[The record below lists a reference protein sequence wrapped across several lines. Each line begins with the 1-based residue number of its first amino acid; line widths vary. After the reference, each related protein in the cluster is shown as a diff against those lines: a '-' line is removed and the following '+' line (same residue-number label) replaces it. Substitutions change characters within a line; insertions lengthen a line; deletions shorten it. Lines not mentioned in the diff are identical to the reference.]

1 MWKESVKV
9 YNKLLTGN
17 QHESSTW
24 EIFVFEEEGA
34 YWLLKLIVLTVAKW
48 VAQNDVKNLGL
59 DF

>member
-17 QHESSTW
+17 QYGSSTW
-24 EIFVFEEEGA
+24 EIFVFEEGA
-34 YWLLKLIVLTVAKW
+34 YATI
-48 VAQNDVKNLGL
+48 

>member
-24 EIFVFEEEGA
+24 EIFVFEGEGA
-34 YWLLKLIVLTVAKW
+34 Y
-48 VAQNDVKNLGL
+48 
-59 DF
+59 